1 MYLLILA
8 PFGIACWQ
16 DPESRS
22 LDSKTSGALLAQPVE
37 RVAVNLKVD
46 GSIPSWCVLTFLL
59 PFAPKYNSARLAV
72 SGFKHVAVQYVA
84 CVCPFFYHVFIDR

>member
-1 MYLLILA
+1 
-8 PFGIACWQ
+8 
-16 DPESRS
+16 
-22 LDSKTSGALLAQPVE
+22 
-37 RVAVNLKVD
+37 
-46 GSIPSWCVLTFLL
+46 LL